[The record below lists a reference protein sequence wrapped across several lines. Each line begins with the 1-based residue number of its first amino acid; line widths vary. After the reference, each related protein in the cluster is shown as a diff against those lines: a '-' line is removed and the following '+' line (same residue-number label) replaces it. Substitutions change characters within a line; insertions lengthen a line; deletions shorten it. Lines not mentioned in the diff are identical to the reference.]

1 MGGENKKRKVKI
13 SGVLLLLGIF
23 VAIIGII
30 YIIVA
35 LPKNINATKTLYNYQ
50 IKKNSSHV
58 TNLKEES
65 IYYYDSLI
73 GESSSYPSL
82 SIKNMNLNF
91 TYFFAG
97 NELINSDYTY
107 NITADIIGNYTE
119 SSGTEQVWEKK
130 FTLTENKT
138 INLEKQKSFAINENT
153 IIDYN
158 LYNDLVRQFKEV
170 YNLQI
175 QAKLRVRLNV
185 SYSIKDPENNFND
198 IQKSDFV
205 EVEIPLTETITTVK
219 NNYQP
224 LTEDSITETIVNKPD
239 YIILSIGMFFILLS
253 IILFIIANNKKVVTK
268 YSLYKKN
275 MEKVMKDYGDL
286 IVTVKNRPSIKNLRL
301 MALTNID
308 DLVDVAEQN
317 KCNIINYEIPKKYES
332 FLLVIVEGYV
342 YVYVITEEEIIY
354 SNK

>member
-23 VAIIGII
+23 VAIIGIV

-65 IYYYDSLI
+65 IYYYDNLI

-205 EVEIPLTETITTVK
+205 EVEAATEPVI
-219 NNYQP
+219 
-224 LTEDSITETIVNKPD
+224 
-239 YIILSIGMFFILLS
+239 
-253 IILFIIANNKKVVTK
+253 
-268 YSLYKKN
+268 
-275 MEKVMKDYGDL
+275 EKFQ
-286 IVTVKNRPSIKNLRL
+286 I
-301 MALTNID
+301 ID
-308 DLVDVAEQN
+308 DEPCYEKSAE
-317 KCNIINYEIPKKYES
+317 KIIVKLGNA
-332 FLLVIVEGYV
+332 VIEVPPTIGKLQLQTILKA
-342 YVYVITEEEIIY
+342 VIEL
-354 SNK
+354 